1 MTTTNS
7 FEVGNG
13 LGFWWCIGDFSTTE
27 LCFGSMLQTLGGTNM
42 NTFYLVGAGVAV
54 FLLVYLISALV
65 NAEKL

>member
-1 MTTTNS
+1 
-7 FEVGNG
+7 
-13 LGFWWCIGDFSTTE
+13 
-27 LCFGSMLQTLGGTNM
+27 M